1 MDASRHIKSL
11 DPGQAWK
18 ARASPRRMA
27 GLALTP
33 LSAIL
38 SAMLSAALLGL
49 VPGPAVAASL
59 GDMFSALTGGNGDY
73 GRGRDLNDALRRL
86 AAQMNRSMPQDIDKE
101 FRLDRVTA
109 EPGAQLV
116 YHYTLRERRAADVP
130 PAVLNQQMAPAVR
143 QRLCRDPQMSKLL
156 DSGAGVSYSYRGS
169 DGIEIGK
176 LSFRQQDC
184 ITKG

>member
-1 MDASRHIKSL
+1 MT
-11 DPGQAWK
+11 
-18 ARASPRRMA
+18 
-27 GLALTP
+27 GLASTLF
-33 LSAIL
+33 
-38 SAMLSAALLGL
+38 SAMLLGL
-49 VPGPAVAASL
+49 VPGPAAAASL
-59 GDMFSALTGGNGDY
+59 GDMLGALTGGNGDY

-130 PAVLNQQMAPAVR
+130 PAVLNQQMAPVVR
-143 QRLCRDPQMSKLL
+143 QRLCQDPQMTRLL
-156 DSGAGVSYSYRGS
+156 DSGAGVAYSYRGS

-184 ITKG
+184 SKKG